1 VLLAVE
7 CFRNGEAGRALTL
20 LAEARVEMPEHP
32 VPALFLGQFAR
43 RNARPTDAR
52 RSLDAAALLPLP
64 DNWPASHRKRFLVLL
79 HSERLQ
85 LAEQLQDEAL
95 ARNAFEEWLKAEPE
109 NDRLRAAYE
118 RLRSSG
124 KQ

>member
-1 VLLAVE
+1 LI
-7 CFRNGEAGRALTL
+7 
-20 LAEARVEMPEHP
+20 
-32 VPALFLGQFAR
+32 
-43 RNARPTDAR
+43 
-52 RSLDAAALLPLP
+52 
-64 DNWPASHRKRFLVLL
+64 LL